1 MQHLVNISSA
11 RAKEARWRAGLTVDK
26 SAELLCLSS
35 RQVHRYESGYTPL
48 TVCTIDQMA
57 EAYGVTWGWFFRVR

>member
-11 RAKEARWRAGLTVDK
+11 RAKEARWRTGRSAKDAAGLLHL
-26 SAELLCLSS
+26 SERQLL
-35 RQVHRYESGYTPL
+35 RYEAGHTPL
-48 TVCTIDQMA
+48 TVCTIEQVA